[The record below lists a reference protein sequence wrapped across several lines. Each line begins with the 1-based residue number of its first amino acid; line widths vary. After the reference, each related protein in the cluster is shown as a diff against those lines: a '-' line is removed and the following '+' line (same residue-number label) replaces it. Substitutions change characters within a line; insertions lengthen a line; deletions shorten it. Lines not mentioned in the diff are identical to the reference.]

1 MLLLMNILGI
11 FVFLGVAYLF
21 SRDRKNI
28 KWRSVGVILV
38 IQLILAWFFTSFSI
52 GRDAVLAAANGFE
65 WLTSAAFDGIA
76 FALPDWVKPAS
87 GTMNFVTSAVLPI
100 LVIIP
105 MFDILTYIGVLP
117 WLVKW
122 VGRGLSFL
130 TGQPKFESFF
140 SVEMMFLGTTEVLA
154 VSKLQLQQMDAKRN
168 LTVAMM
174 SMSTVTAAIVGSYVG
189 MMPGQFVLTAIPLNI
204 LSAIM
209 MTTILNPTQVA
220 EADDTIAVLDHDET
234 TEDGKVKRQPF
245 FAFLGDSIQGA
256 GLVAVI
262 IVATVIAFVGLAS
275 LIDNLLS
282 LTTLSWLSLEN
293 IFGVIMFPFAWLL
306 GFNVDDA
313 FRIAQYMGTKLVT
326 NEFVVMGEVS
336 KQVAHHS
343 SMFASAHARAV
354 LTVFVTS
361 FANFGTLGMIIGSY
375 KSLVNR
381 EKAELIAAN
390 VPLILVSGIL
400 VSLMSAAM
408 VGLFSW

>member
-117 WLVKW
+117 WLV
-122 VGRGLSFL
+122 
-130 TGQPKFESFF
+130 KFESFF

-343 SMFASAHARAV
+343 GMFASAHARAV